1 MDKVLTWPFQ
11 VTCVAS
17 VVAIRDHGSMKAY
30 YLEDGSAGRLRT
42 TLFQES
48 ETASHHLGEQLLEY
62 VRISLYPKAFRT
74 DGVLKG
80 RTTTCVWWGGWMSL
94 IISLN

>member
-17 VVAIRDHGSMKAY
+17 VVAIRDHGSMKVY

-42 TLFQES
+42 IWFHES
-48 ETASHHLGEQLLEY
+48 EISRQLGEQQLEY
-62 VRISLYPKAFRT
+62 VRISVYCIAKPSTLMVT
-74 DGVLKG
+74 
-80 RTTTCVWWGGWMSL
+80 
-94 IISLN
+94 